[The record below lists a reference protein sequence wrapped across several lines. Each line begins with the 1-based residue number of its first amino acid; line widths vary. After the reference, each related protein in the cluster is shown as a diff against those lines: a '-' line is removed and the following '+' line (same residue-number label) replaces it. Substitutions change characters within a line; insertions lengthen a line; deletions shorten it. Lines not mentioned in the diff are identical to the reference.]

1 MQLIASAYV
10 CLVSTMWAGTQCST
24 YMKATAL
31 QALHS
36 VVLMTVIS
44 FLLFATWLQCN
55 VVLLKCFDVQGASFG
70 QWRLPWGAVERH
82 DSIAV
87 LDWITGQPWC
97 NGKVLLIAF
106 YSPPFSPP
114 PRPPPDLV
122 ISSAYSSASG
132 CSQVLV
138 GCLHAVLQSHDA
150 LVALARYK

>member
-10 CLVSTMWAGTQCST
+10 CLVSTTWAGTQCST

-87 LDWITGQPWC
+87 LDWIIGQPWC

-114 PRPPPDLV
+114 PPPPPTR
-122 ISSAYSSASG
+122 S
-132 CSQVLV
+132 
-138 GCLHAVLQSHDA
+138 
-150 LVALARYK
+150 RYKFSIQLCIRLLPSSGGLFACGASVT